1 MYHVSDEAVLRTFR
15 KGKLREPAEAEVH
28 FESDREAGCLA
39 IFKAN
44 RVDKRWLPTGGYHHN
59 VRRFY

>member
-15 KGKLREPAEAEVH
+15 KGELREPTEAEVY
-28 FESDREAGCLA
+28 FESDREAACLA

-44 RVDKRWLPTGGYHHN
+44 RVDKRWLPTGSHN
-59 VRRFY
+59 NLR